1 MIVRK
6 LRIGNFR
13 GIEQLEWV
21 IPADKKLICIIGAG
35 DSGKTTVLDA
45 LDWLLGDRWNLP
57 ISFADFKDESKPI
70 VVTAAL
76 SQIPNELLSIG
87 SCGLCLRGISE
98 AGEVASEPFDGYEQ
112 CLVVELSIGI
122 DFEPTW
128 SIICPDGSAMP
139 FKTSI
144 RRKLG
149 VSKLDE
155 RVDTHL
161 RWSRNSALGRV
172 SRGTDGAEAAL
183 RGATQAARNALDKL
197 SMSEDF
203 TAVLDGI
210 RTSAQ
215 ALGAANYSDM
225 APGLDVSRGDG
236 YGSLALYSGSV
247 PVHRYGLGTRRLT
260 SLAIQKLG
268 ATDKSTLLIDEAESG
283 LEPHRVIG
291 LIEALRSDEGISQ
304 VFLTTHSSN
313 AVESC
318 SAAEIAILTNR
329 SGVARCSFVPEEL
342 EGLHRSNP
350 SPFLARSIIV
360 VEGQTEE
367 GLYRAFAEH
376 HDDESRKQGD
386 PTLAARGVCL
396 CQGNGGSNAVS
407 KAIGFASLGY
417 KVALLVDADDSDTN
431 DKLES
436 ARQSGVRTFTW
447 PNDWSTENAIFD
459 ALEKE
464 QISELLEF
472 IADEEI
478 VPRERIS
485 SDFFNNGLGVFDPS
499 SPEACWL
506 DRPEE
511 DVRRIL
517 VASASKASGK
527 RKGWFKS
534 ISGSIELGKWL
545 LNKVAHSNR
554 FIQSDLQKTYY
565 KLLNTFPTED

>member
-1 MIVRK
+1 MIIRN
-6 LRIGNFR
+6 LRIDNFR
-13 GIEQLEWV
+13 GIKKLNWS

-57 ISFADFKDESKPI
+57 ISFSDYNDESKPI
-70 VVTAAL
+70 VITA
-76 SQIPNELLSIG
+76 LLTDLPDDLMTID
-87 SCGLCLRGISE
+87 SCGLYLQGVSE
-98 AGEVASEPFDGYEQ
+98 DGKVVPEPFDGCEH
-112 CLVVELSIGI
+112 CLVVELSINI

-128 SIICPDGSAMP
+128 SIVRSDGTLAAFKSSA
-139 FKTSI
+139 

-155 RVDTHL
+155 RVDAHL
-161 RWSRNSALGRV
+161 RWSRNSALGKV
-172 SRGTDGAEAAL
+172 SRGTDGAEAAMKD
-183 RGATQAARNALDKL
+183 ATQAAREALGSI
-197 SMSEDF
+197 SMPDDF
-203 TAVLDGI
+203 ACVLDNI
-210 RTSAQ
+210 RVGAQ
-215 ALGAANYSDM
+215 AFGAASYSNM
-225 APGLDVSRGDG
+225 VPGLDTSRGDG

-313 AVESC
+313 SVESC

-376 HDDESRKQGD
+376 HDNESRKQGD

-396 CQGNGGSNAVS
+396 CQGNGGSSAVS

-436 ARQSGVRTFTW
+436 ARQSGVRIFTW
-447 PNDWSTENAIFD
+447 PNGWSTENAIFD

-506 DRPEE
+506 NRPEE

-517 VASASKASGK
+517 VASASKPSGK

-554 FIQSDLQKTYY
+554 FIQSDLQKTYC

>member
-1 MIVRK
+1 MVIRK
-6 LRIGNFR
+6 LKIANFR

-21 IPADKKLICIIGAG
+21 IPADKKLICITGAG
-35 DSGKTTVLDA
+35 DSGKMTILDA

-70 VVTAAL
+70 VITATL
-76 SQIPNELLSIG
+76 SQIPNELLSVD

-98 AGEVASEPFDGYEQ
+98 AGEIASEPFDGFEQ
-112 CLVVELSIGI
+112 CLVVELSIDI

-128 SIICPDGSAMP
+128 SIIRPDGSSTP
-139 FKTSI
+139 FRASI

-161 RWSRNSALGRV
+161 RWSRNSALGKV
-172 SRGTDGAEAAL
+172 SRGTNGAEAAL
-183 RGATQAARNALDKL
+183 RDATQAARNALNEL
-197 SMSEDF
+197 SVPADF
-203 TAVLDGI
+203 TSVLDEIKAGA
-210 RTSAQ
+210 R
-215 ALGAANYSDM
+215 ALGAADYSDM

-236 YGSLALYSGSV
+236 YGSLALYSENV
-247 PVHRYGLGTRRLT
+247 PIHRYGLGTRRLT

-291 LIEALRSDEGISQ
+291 LIEALRSDEEISQ
-304 VFLTTHSSN
+304 ALINTHSSN

-318 SAAEIAILTNR
+318 SAAEIAILANR
-329 SGVARCSFVPEEL
+329 NGIARCSFVPEEL

-367 GLYRAFAEH
+367 GLYRAFAEY
-376 HDDESRKQGD
+376 HDKKARAEGK
-386 PTLAARGVCL
+386 PTLAARGVCI
-396 CQGNGGSNAVS
+396 CQGNGGANAVS

-436 ARQSGVRTFTW
+436 ATQSGVYIFSW
-447 PNDWSTENAIFD
+447 PIGWSTESAIFD

-464 QISELLEF
+464 QISQLLAF
-472 IADEEI
+472 IVDEGI
-478 VPRERIS
+478 VSPERVN
-485 SDFFNNGLGVFDPS
+485 SDFSNNELGTFDPS
-499 SPEACWL
+499 SPGACWL
-506 DRPEE
+506 SMPEE
-511 DVRRIL
+511 AVRKIL
-517 VASASKASGK
+517 VTSASK

-534 ISGSIELGKWL
+534 VPASIELGKWL
-545 LNKVAHSNR
+545 IDTAAQSNR
-554 FIQSDLQKTYY
+554 FMQSNLRKTYY
-565 KLLNTFPTED
+565 ALLNAFPTED

>member
-1 MIVRK
+1 M
-6 LRIGNFR
+6 
-13 GIEQLEWV
+13 
-21 IPADKKLICIIGAG
+21 
-35 DSGKTTVLDA
+35 
-45 LDWLLGDRWNLP
+45 
-57 ISFADFKDESKPI
+57 
-70 VVTAAL
+70 
-76 SQIPNELLSIG
+76 
-87 SCGLCLRGISE
+87 
-98 AGEVASEPFDGYEQ
+98 
-112 CLVVELSIGI
+112 
-122 DFEPTW
+122 
-128 SIICPDGSAMP
+128 
-139 FKTSI
+139 
-144 RRKLG
+144 
-149 VSKLDE
+149 
-155 RVDTHL
+155 
-161 RWSRNSALGRV
+161 
-172 SRGTDGAEAAL
+172 
-183 RGATQAARNALDKL
+183 
-197 SMSEDF
+197 
-203 TAVLDGI
+203 
-210 RTSAQ
+210 
-215 ALGAANYSDM
+215 
-225 APGLDVSRGDG
+225 
-236 YGSLALYSGSV
+236 
-247 PVHRYGLGTRRLT
+247 
-260 SLAIQKLG
+260 
-268 ATDKSTLLIDEAESG
+268 
-283 LEPHRVIG
+283 
-291 LIEALRSDEGISQ
+291 
-304 VFLTTHSSN
+304 
-313 AVESC
+313 
-318 SAAEIAILTNR
+318 
-329 SGVARCSFVPEEL
+329 ARCSFVPEEL

-396 CQGNGGSNAVS
+396 CQGNGGSSAVS

-436 ARQSGVRTFTW
+436 ARQSGVHIFTW
-447 PNDWSTENAIFD
+447 PNGWSTENAIFD

-485 SDFFNNGLGVFDPS
+485 SDFFKNGLGVFDPS

-554 FIQSDLQKTYY
+554 FIQSDLQKTYC

>member
-1 MIVRK
+1 MVIRK
-6 LRIGNFR
+6 LKIANFR

-35 DSGKTTVLDA
+35 DSGKTTILDA

-70 VVTAAL
+70 VITATL
-76 SQIPNELLSIG
+76 SQIPNELLSVD

-98 AGEVASEPFDGYEQ
+98 AGEIASEPFDGFEQ

-128 SIICPDGSAMP
+128 SIIRPDGSPTLFRA
-139 FKTSI
+139 SI

-161 RWSRNSALGRV
+161 RWSRNSALGKV
-172 SRGTDGAEAAL
+172 SRGTNGAEAAL
-183 RGATQAARNALDKL
+183 RDATQAARNALNEL
-197 SMSEDF
+197 SVPADF
-203 TAVLDGI
+203 TSVLDEIKAGA
-210 RTSAQ
+210 R
-215 ALGAANYSDM
+215 ALGAADYSDM
-225 APGLDVSRGDG
+225 APGLDVSSG
-236 YGSLALYSGSV
+236 YGSLALYSENV

-291 LIEALRSDEGISQ
+291 LIEALRSDEDISQ
-304 VFLTTHSSN
+304 ALLTTHSSN

-318 SAAEIAILTNR
+318 SAAEIAILANR
-329 SGVARCSFVPEEL
+329 NGIARCSFVPEEL

-367 GLYRAFAEH
+367 GLYRAFAEC
-376 HDDESRKQGD
+376 HDKKARAEGK
-386 PTLAARGVCL
+386 PTLAARGVCI
-396 CQGNGGSNAVS
+396 CQGNGGANAVS

-436 ARQSGVRTFTW
+436 ATQSGVYIFSW
-447 PNDWSTENAIFD
+447 PIGWSTESAIFD

-464 QISELLEF
+464 QISQLLAF
-472 IADEEI
+472 IVDEGI
-478 VPRERIS
+478 VSPERVN
-485 SDFFNNGLGVFDPS
+485 SDFSNNELGTFDPS
-499 SPEACWL
+499 SPGACWL
-506 DRPEE
+506 SMPEE
-511 DVRRIL
+511 AVRKIL
-517 VASASKASGK
+517 VASASK

-534 ISGSIELGKWL
+534 VPASIELGKWL
-545 LNKVAHSNR
+545 IDTAA
-554 FIQSDLQKTYY
+554 QSDRFMQSNLRKTYY
-565 KLLNTFPTED
+565 ALLNAFPTED

>member
-1 MIVRK
+1 MVIRK
-6 LRIGNFR
+6 LKIANFR

-35 DSGKTTVLDA
+35 DSGKTTILDA

-70 VVTAAL
+70 VITATL
-76 SQIPNELLSIG
+76 SQIPNELLSVD

-98 AGEVASEPFDGYEQ
+98 AGEIASEPFDGFEQ

-128 SIICPDGSAMP
+128 SIIRPDGSPTP
-139 FKTSI
+139 FRASA

-161 RWSRNSALGRV
+161 RWSRNSALGKV
-172 SRGTDGAEAAL
+172 SRGTNGAEAAL
-183 RGATQAARNALDKL
+183 RNATQAARNALNEL
-197 SMSEDF
+197 SVPTDF
-203 TAVLDGI
+203 TSVLDEIKAGA
-210 RTSAQ
+210 R
-215 ALGAANYSDM
+215 ALGAADYSDM

-236 YGSLALYSGSV
+236 YGSLALYSENV

-291 LIEALRSDEGISQ
+291 LIEALRSDEDISQ
-304 VFLTTHSSN
+304 ALLTTHSSN

-318 SAAEIAILTNR
+318 SAAEIAILANR
-329 SGVARCSFVPEEL
+329 NGIARCSFVPEEL

-367 GLYRAFAEH
+367 GLYMAFAEY
-376 HDDESRKQGD
+376 HDKKARAEGK
-386 PTLAARGVCL
+386 PTLAARGVCI
-396 CQGNGGSNAVS
+396 CQGNGGANAVS

-436 ARQSGVRTFTW
+436 ATQSGVYIFSW
-447 PNDWSTENAIFD
+447 PIGWSTESAIFD

-464 QISELLEF
+464 QISQLLAF
-472 IADEEI
+472 IVDEGI
-478 VPRERIS
+478 VSLERVN
-485 SDFFNNGLGVFDPS
+485 SDFSNNELGAFDPS
-499 SPEACWL
+499 SPGAC
-506 DRPEE
+506 
-511 DVRRIL
+511 
-517 VASASKASGK
+517 
-527 RKGWFKS
+527 
-534 ISGSIELGKWL
+534 
-545 LNKVAHSNR
+545 
-554 FIQSDLQKTYY
+554 
-565 KLLNTFPTED
+565 

>member
-6 LRIGNFR
+6 LKIANFR
-13 GIEQLEWV
+13 GIEQLEWA

-87 SCGLCLRGISE
+87 FCGLCLRGISE
-98 AGEVASEPFDGYEQ
+98 DGDIASEPFDGFEQ

-128 SIICPDGSAMP
+128 SIICPDGSPIP
-139 FKTSI
+139 FKASI

-183 RGATQAARNALDKL
+183 RDATQAARNALNEL
-197 SMSEDF
+197 SVPADF
-203 TAVLDGI
+203 VSVLDDI
-210 RTSAQ
+210 RASAQ
-215 ALGAANYSDM
+215 ALGAADYSDM
-225 APGLDVSRGDG
+225 TPGLDVSRGDG

-268 ATDKSTLLIDEAESG
+268 ASDKSTLLIDEAESG

-291 LIEALRSDEGISQ
+291 LIETLRSDGDISQ
-304 VFLTTHSSN
+304 AFLTTHSSN

-318 SAAEIAILTNR
+318 SAAEIAILANR
-329 SGVARCSFVPEEL
+329 SGAARCSFVPEEL

-367 GLYRAFAEH
+367 GLYRAFAER
-376 HDDESRKQGD
+376 HDDASRAQGD

-396 CQGNGGSNAVS
+396 CQGNGGSSAVS
-407 KAIGFASLGY
+407 KAMGFASLGY

-436 ARQSGVRTFTW
+436 ARKSGVRIFTW
-447 PNDWSTENAIFD
+447 PNGWSTESAIFD

-464 QISELLEF
+464 QISQLLVF
-472 IADEEI
+472 IVDKEI
-478 VPRERIS
+478 VSRERVN
-485 SDFFNNGLGVFDPS
+485 SDFSNNGLGTFNPS

-506 DRPEE
+506 GRPEE
-511 DVRRIL
+511 DVRERL
-517 VASASKASGK
+517 VASASK

-534 ISGSIELGKWL
+534 VPASIELGKWL
-545 LNKVAHSNR
+545 IDTVARSDR
-554 FIQSDLQKTYY
+554 FYQSDLYTIYHE
-565 KLLNTFPTED
+565 LLSTFPRED

>member
-1 MIVRK
+1 MVIRK
-6 LRIGNFR
+6 LKIANFR

-35 DSGKTTVLDA
+35 DSGKTTILDA

-70 VVTAAL
+70 VITATL
-76 SQIPNELLSIG
+76 SQIPNELLSVD

-98 AGEVASEPFDGYEQ
+98 AGEIASEPFDGFEQ

-128 SIICPDGSAMP
+128 SIIRPDGSPTP
-139 FKTSI
+139 FRASA

-161 RWSRNSALGRV
+161 RWSRNSALGKV
-172 SRGTDGAEAAL
+172 SRGTNGAEAAL
-183 RGATQAARNALDKL
+183 RNATQAARNALNEL
-197 SMSEDF
+197 SVPTDF
-203 TAVLDGI
+203 TSVLDEIKAGA
-210 RTSAQ
+210 R
-215 ALGAANYSDM
+215 ALGAADYSDM

-236 YGSLALYSGSV
+236 YGSLALYSENV

-291 LIEALRSDEGISQ
+291 LIEALRSDEDISQ
-304 VFLTTHSSN
+304 ALLTTHSSN

-318 SAAEIAILTNR
+318 SAAEIAILANR
-329 SGVARCSFVPEEL
+329 NGIARCSFVPEEL

-367 GLYRAFAEH
+367 GLYRAFAEY
-376 HDDESRKQGD
+376 HDKKARAEGK
-386 PTLAARGVCL
+386 PTLAARGVCI
-396 CQGNGGSNAVS
+396 CQGNGGANAVS

-436 ARQSGVRTFTW
+436 AAQSGVYIFSW
-447 PNDWSTENAIFD
+447 PIGWSTESAIFD

-464 QISELLEF
+464 QISQLLAF
-472 IADEEI
+472 IVDEGI
-478 VPRERIS
+478 VSLERVN
-485 SDFFNNGLGVFDPS
+485 SDFSNNELGTFDPS
-499 SPEACWL
+499 SPGACWL
-506 DRPEE
+506 SRPEE
-511 DVRRIL
+511 VVRKIL
-517 VASASKASGK
+517 VASASK

-534 ISGSIELGKWL
+534 VPASIELGKWL
-545 LNKVAHSNR
+545 IDTAA
-554 FIQSDLQKTYY
+554 QSDRFMQSNLRKTYY
-565 KLLNTFPTED
+565 ALLNAFPTED

>member
-6 LRIGNFR
+6 LKITNFR
-13 GIEQLEWV
+13 GIEQLEWT

-45 LDWLLGDRWNLP
+45 LNWLLGDRWNLL
-57 ISFADFKDESKPI
+57 ISFADFRDESRPI

-76 SQIPNELLSIG
+76 SQIPKDLLSID
-87 SCGLCLRGISE
+87 SCGLYLQGISKD
-98 AGEVASEPFDGYEQ
+98 GEVTSEPFDGFEQ
-112 CLVVELSIGI
+112 CLVVKLSIGV
-122 DFEPTW
+122 DFEPIW
-128 SIICPDGSAMP
+128 SIMCPDGSSVP
-139 FKTSI
+139 FKASM

-161 RWSRNSALGRV
+161 RWSRNSALGRI

-183 RGATQAARNALDKL
+183 RDATQAARNVLNKL
-197 SMSEDF
+197 SVSEDF
-203 TAVLDGI
+203 ASVLDNI
-210 RTSAQ
+210 RANAQ
-215 ALGAANYSDM
+215 AFGAADYSDM
-225 APGLDVSRGDG
+225 TPGLDVSRGDG
-236 YGSLALYSGSV
+236 YGSLALYSGSI

-268 ATDKSTLLIDEAESG
+268 AIDKSTLLIDEAESG
-283 LEPHRVIG
+283 LEPHRIIG
-291 LIEALRSDEGISQ
+291 LIEALRSDDDISQ

-318 SAAEIAILTNR
+318 SAAEIAILANR
-329 SGVARCSFVPEEL
+329 SGVAQCSFIPEEL

-367 GLYRAFAEH
+367 GLFRAFAER
-376 HDDESRKQGD
+376 HDDASRAQGK
-386 PTLAARGVCL
+386 PTLAALGVCL
-396 CQGNGGSNAVS
+396 CQGNGGSNAVL
-407 KAIGFASLGY
+407 KAKRFAALGY
-417 KVALLVDADDSDTN
+417 KVALLVDADDPITN
-431 DKLES
+431 AKLET
-436 ARQSGVRTFTW
+436 AKQFGVHIYTW
-447 PNDWSTENAIFD
+447 PDGWSTENAIFN

-464 QISELLEF
+464 HISQLLAFLVDKEL
-472 IADEEI
+472 
-478 VPRERIS
+478 VPRESIS
-485 SDFFNNGLGVFDPS
+485 SDFSNNGLCSFDPS

-506 DRPEE
+506 CGSEE
-511 DVRRIL
+511 GVRKIL
-517 VASASKASGK
+517 VASSAKASDG

-534 ISGSIELGKWL
+534 VSASIKLGKWL
-545 LNKVAHSNR
+545 STTVAQSNR
-554 FIQSDLQKTYY
+554 FIQSDFCKTYH